1 MPRSPLR
8 TGLADLPHPALQ
20 LVVCSISET
29 DDFRDFGF
37 QQAKE
42 PKFGEVVVRPALV
55 VSAST
60 SAFAAA
66 SLSQDGSQSHAY
78 PSVDASKFAVLGV
91 FEVAIPTG
99 KRPVDVRHDGFHAL
113 AVDPPRPG
121 FDGFAQLAHAFGP
134 NQFHQSSPPASLE
147 PIAEEVK
154 MTLCLVHVHR
164 ADFLWMQGQPGF
176 CHRLP

>member
-1 MPRSPLR
+1 MSRSPLR

-42 PKFGEVVVRPALV
+42 PKFGEVAVGPALV

-66 SLSQDGSQSHAY
+66 SLSQDGAQSHAY
-78 PSVDASKFAVLGV
+78 PSANTYKFVVLGV

-99 KRPVDVRHDGFHAL
+99 KHPVDVCHDGFHAFS
-113 AVDPPRPG
+113 VGPPRPG
-121 FDGFAQLAHAFGP
+121 FDGFSPLAHAFGP
-134 NQFHQSSPPASLE
+134 NQSHQTSPSASFE
-147 PIAEEVK
+147 
-154 MTLCLVHVHR
+154 
-164 ADFLWMQGQPGF
+164 
-176 CHRLP
+176 

>member
-1 MPRSPLR
+1 M
-8 TGLADLPHPALQ
+8 T
-20 LVVCSISET
+20 ET

-42 PKFGEVVVRPALV
+42 PKFGEVAVGPALV

-66 SLSQDGSQSHAY
+66 SLSQDGAQSHAY
-78 PSVDASKFAVLGV
+78 PSVNTSKFVVIGV
-91 FEVAIPTG
+91 FEVAIPAG

-113 AVDPPRPG
+113 SVGPPRPG

-134 NQFHQSSPPASLE
+134 NQSHQTSPPASFE
-147 PIAEEVK
+147 PVSEEVK
-154 MTLCLVHVHR
+154 MTLGLVHVHR
-164 ADFLWMQGQPGF
+164 AGLLWMQGQPGF
-176 CHRLP
+176 CHPLP